1 MGNVSAPA
9 MLVVVV
15 EIMVGNGKC
24 DFTSDVGDFGGKIMV
39 GNGKCDFTS
48 GVGGFGGKY
57 YGGKWEM

>member
-1 MGNVSAPA
+1 MENVISPVV
-9 MLVVVV
+9 LVVLD
-15 EIMVGNGKC
+15 GN
-24 DFTSDVGDFGGKIMV
+24 IMV